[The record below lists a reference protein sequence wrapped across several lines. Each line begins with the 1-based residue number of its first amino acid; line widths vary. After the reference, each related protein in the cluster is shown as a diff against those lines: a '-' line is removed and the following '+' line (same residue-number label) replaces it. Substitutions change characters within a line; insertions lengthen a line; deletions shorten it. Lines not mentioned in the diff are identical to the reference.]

1 MEKNAQLVFTKL
13 VCTETTGESGED
25 EVMFYL
31 DVDDQ
36 SRIFSPSKTGRYKFK
51 RGGGTQ
57 AINNIN
63 IDVTTVDQIY
73 IKMIECD
80 KEDYT
85 ADKNDTIGH
94 YTFKRSDILDLYDW
108 ENMEPG
114 ASPSEEFKIHFYPGS
129 PGSENDKGRFDLYY
143 RIITNPIPTVRVLGI
158 RCEQQSAGYD
168 QKAVNAMLSVAEK
181 ATKEAGKAIGKSP
194 RPRAKVIGDA
204 FKAAS
209 KVLKGVE
216 EIADWIGRIIE
227 GKNDEVYMDRIY
239 PSRGLNGAF
248 FPPTDGADFYKIQSD
263 EDVYFEEEYGRYF
276 RFPLDNGPVTLEL
289 REYDKGKADVNVGAI
304 TVDPAKIAASSSS
317 GIDSDTMTEGV
328 AIMDGPAVVE
338 LADSYGKRDGEGALY
353 HICYSVGYEDWSK
366 DATTE
371 AQENLN

>member
-1 MEKNAQLVFTKL
+1 MEKHAQLVFTKL
-13 VCTETTGESGED
+13 QCLATTGETGKD

-36 SRIFSPSKTGRYKFK
+36 PRIFSPSKTGRYKFSA
-51 RGGGTQ
+51 GGGTES
-57 AINNIN
+57 ISNVN
-63 IDVTTVDQIY
+63 IDVSTVDKIY

-85 ADKNDTIGH
+85 ANKNDTIGY
-94 YTFKRSDILDLYDW
+94 YTFYRKDLLEVYDW
-108 ENMEPG
+108 ENMDAGE
-114 ASPSEEFKIHFYPGS
+114 SPSEEFYITFDEDS
-129 PGSENDKGRFDLYY
+129 PGSENKKGTFRLYY

-158 RCEQQSAGYD
+158 RCEQQSAGCK
-168 QKAVNAMLSVAEK
+168 QAVVDAMLTVAEEATDK
-181 ATKEAGKAIGKSP
+181 AGDVIGKSP

-209 KVLKGVE
+209 KVLQGVA
-216 EIADWIGRIIE
+216 IVSDWIGRIIE
-227 GKNDEVYMDRIY
+227 GKNDEVYMDRVY

-248 FPPTDGADFYKIQSD
+248 FPPTDGADFYKIQSG
-263 EDVYFEEEYGRYF
+263 EDVYFEEQYGRYF

-289 REYDKGKADVNVGAI
+289 REYDPGKADINIGAI
-304 TVDPAKIAASSSS
+304 TVDPAKIAANSSS
-317 GIDSDTMTEGV
+317 GIDSDTMTKGV
-328 AIMDGPAVVE
+328 AVMDGGAVVE

-371 AQENLN
+371 AQENID